1 MNVVNSVTPRVDETT
16 IDLGLQLGVSAGLA
30 VVMVVIHTLGLIGI
44 SRLLKLREQ
53 RLLEHDFDVRAIGL
67 IGSFGLLLLL
77 LHMFEIF
84 VFALFY
90 MQVSALNLEEA
101 LFYSASAYATLGRT
115 ADYFPPD
122 WRLVG
127 AIEALIGFIL
137 IGWSTAFMVT
147 TMRKLSE
154 QSEKPEMP
162 EP

>member
-1 MNVVNSVTPRVDETT
+1 MNIVNSVAPAVDETT
-16 IDLGLQLGVSAGLA
+16 VDLGLQLTAIAGLSLL
-30 VVMVVIHTLGLIGI
+30 MVVIHTLGLVGI
-44 SRLLKLREQ
+44 SRILGLQEK
-53 RLLEHDFDVRAIGL
+53 RLLEHEFDSRAVGL
-67 IGSFGLLLLL
+67 IASFGLLLIL
-77 LHMFEIF
+77 LHMAEIV

-90 MQVSALNLEEA
+90 LKVSALNFEEA
-101 LFYSASAYATLGRT
+101 LYYSASAYATLGRT

-154 QSEKPEMP
+154 SAEK
-162 EP
+162 